1 MLSFHYKLD
10 FPQRSS
16 KFCVFQFFYVLIS
29 RYTNPKYNKDQ
40 PCKLRTCIFMIQI
53 WKIGT
58 SVLWR
63 RRYHWLFIQWE
74 ISPPAACVPAH
85 SSCSQTPPCLLQST
99 ADRWSL
105 LCSSHCSSHSWQT
118 HSESVSRGT
127 LTMWVDAHASWTSSV
142 VVKCQHC
149 QNCRLHHNI
158 CLLYKELQTPRDGNA
173 CLHCSSLQRDA
184 GWKFKVTVI
193 FLPEDQTSLN
203 ARLHFLCQMF
213 NIGLW
218 DEVVHVADVNT

>member
-1 MLSFHYKLD
+1 METALLPLKKIKSFHSSTRSFPPFFLIEHVCWCGLLAVLSFHYKLD

-85 SSCSQTPPCLLQST
+85 SSCSQTPPCFLQST

-142 VVKCQHC
+142 
-149 QNCRLHHNI
+149 
-158 CLLYKELQTPRDGNA
+158 G
-173 CLHCSSLQRDA
+173 A
-184 GWKFKVTVI
+184 G
-193 FLPEDQTSLN
+193 S
-203 ARLHFLCQMF
+203 
-213 NIGLW
+213 
-218 DEVVHVADVNT
+218 